1 MVNSSGNSG
10 IINSE
15 IIGFGGASID
25 LTFDNTTIS
34 ATDPGQGKIKL
45 NNATQYLSTQ
55 IYLDNLDD
63 QGVNFDNFLNTFDS
77 VTSTIKGHI
86 RITKKTDPLSFILFQ
101 ISDLTNNTGWWTI
114 NISNAVYSTQNPFIN
129 LDDILISFVANGD
142 IGTQGSVGDIG
153 PQGSA
158 GGGGGGGT
166 GTQGDQGEKGE
177 QGDTGPNGA
186 ASTTAG
192 PAGPTGSQGTIGPT
206 GPKGDQ
212 GEKGEQGDTGPNG
225 AASTTAGP
233 AGPTGI
239 QGEQGEEGEEGTIG
253 TQGTQGT
260 QGTCCF
266 DIYTNIQL
274 NDNSIVHYGSLTNE
288 TVNSLTIEGITNT
301 DDEYLIL
308 NEEIEELKVTLNTS
322 VVVGKRF
329 YTFKGY
335 FNINNILKVTA
346 DHCIFVKQNN
356 KWGFKKVWTL
366 NTNDKM
372 YSLSGE
378 EINIDSIIFVD
389 EWINVCLIDVEEI
402 DNYFISDLNILVH
415 NCKHT
420 GGGH

>member
-63 QGVNFDNFLNTFDS
+63 SGTNFDNFLNTFDS
-77 VTSTIKGHI
+77 VTSAIKGHI
-86 RITKKTDPLSFILFQ
+86 RISKKTDPLIFILFQ
-101 ISDLTNNTGWWTI
+101 INDLTNNTGWWII

-166 GTQGDQGEKGE
+166 GTQ
-177 QGDTGPNGA
+177 
-186 ASTTAG
+186 
-192 PAGPTGSQGTIGPT
+192 
-206 GPKGDQ
+206 GDQ